1 MMNPSIPR
9 TRRLLFVSPLPPY
22 STAGYRFSALQRLGQ
37 QVHAFDLRQYT
48 PSSRVIKGLQFRYP
62 FGPLVARVNHELC
75 KRVEELRPDV
85 VWFDKPIM
93 FTPKTMR
100 TIRNTGAKTIFYVQ
114 DAPFGPRNDGCWKQF
129 KRAFRMADL
138 HCLVRRA
145 DVVRYRA
152 WGLPSIEVML
162 TFDPRMH
169 YPPPIGFSD
178 SNRDREISF
187 IGHPHEQRPA
197 FLLKL
202 ARDHRLPLYVSGNLW
217 TQIWDEEE
225 QKLFH
230 LGGFLGGDQY
240 RSGIWQSKINLSFVT
255 EENEEDIAHK
265 AVEIAACGGFL
276 IALRTPGHQAIFE
289 EDREAVFFSSVE
301 ECAEKCRF
309 YLGRPDLREAIAAR
323 GHERAI
329 RSGYDNDT
337 QLARVLNRLDG
348 KEE

>member
-1 MMNPSIPR
+1 MMNPSTPR
-9 TRRLLFVSPLPPY
+9 TRRLLFVSSLPPY
-22 STAGYRFSALQRLGQ
+22 STAGYRLNALQRLGQ

-48 PSSRVIKGLQFRYP
+48 PSSRVVKGLQFRYP
-62 FGPLVARVNHELC
+62 FGPVVARVNHELC
-75 KRVEELRPDV
+75 KTVEELRPDV

-100 TIRNTGAKTIFYVQ
+100 TIRNAGAKTVFYVQ

-129 KRAFRMADL
+129 KRVFRMADL

-152 WGLPSIEVML
+152 WGLPFIEVML

-178 SNRDREISF
+178 SSRDREISF

-217 TQIWDEEE
+217 TQIWDKEE
-225 QKLFH
+225 QELFH
-230 LGGFLGGDQY
+230 LGGFRGGDQY

-337 QLARVLNRLDG
+337 HLARVLNRLDG